1 MFTLGSKVRQN
12 FFLRRKCLLKK
23 IVLVFRQPK
32 NWLSTQVDSSMTYHL
47 RQKKNNLLN
56 KSTTRNFE
64 RQGRPN
70 QSLTQA
76 KVPQERKFFHIC
88 ERKSFSLTKVLF
100 LGWGDFPLYHI
111 PLSRQFYTGLK
122 AYREIKTY
130 SMCGEIH
137 VENLIRPKN
146 FVKRGN
152 IFNLISKNVRLSS
165 PK

>member
-12 FFLRRKCLLKK
+12 FFLRRKRLLKK
-23 IVLVFRQPK
+23 IVSVFRQPK
-32 NWLSTQVDSSMTYHL
+32 NWLSTQVESSMTYHL

-64 RQGRPN
+64 RHGRPT

-76 KVPQERKFFHIC
+76 KVPQGRKFFHIC

-111 PLSRQFYTGLK
+111 PLK

-137 VENLIRPKN
+137 VENLIRPEN

-152 IFNLISKNVRLSS
+152 ISNLISKNVRLTS